1 MLEHH
6 AACLTTRQQAEL
18 LHLESAYLSLQGF
31 LFARGPPGVLVF
43 DVTLNAVLLIVL
55 LLGLLGDYA
64 AVLIDRVLELAVVLG
79 LGD

>member
-1 MLEHH
+1 M
-6 AACLTTRQQAEL
+6 
-18 LHLESAYLSLQGF
+18 
-31 LFARGPPGVLVF
+31 F

>member
-1 MLEHH
+1 M
-6 AACLTTRQQAEL
+6 
-18 LHLESAYLSLQGF
+18 
-31 LFARGPPGVLVF
+31 F

-55 LLGLLGDYA
+55 LLGLLRDYA